1 MTTPR
6 IRPRR
11 GSRKHVLD
19 WVEQPGFLQELEAL
33 VAPAPCH
40 IAPNAIYLP
49 RGHAE
54 PAEARLDV
62 FGRRVLPNHP
72 VWDEL
77 RGWWLRHPKGA
88 NAPNWDL
95 AVRCQI
101 KGRPGFVLVEAK
113 ANVPELSEAGKAPA
127 REEARRRRVSAKH
140 SAESIKRS
148 AANAQ
153 QISAAIDSA
162 RSALE
167 PQLPG
172 ISISRD
178 RYYQLSNRLAF
189 AWKLASYG
197 IPTVLLYLG
206 FTGDSG
212 MSAPLR
218 DEAVWQAL
226 FRRHLAAV
234 CPSGIAEEPVR
245 TGAAEFW
252 VLCRAKRVLEPSPK
266 VEND

>member
-1 MTTPR
+1 MTTPDL
-6 IRPRR
+6 RPRR

-33 VAPAPCH
+33 VVPAPCR
-40 IAPNAIYLP
+40 IPPDAIYLP

-62 FGRRVLPNHP
+62 FGRRVLPDHP
-72 VWDEL
+72 AWDEL

-88 NAPNWDL
+88 NTPNWDL
-95 AVRCQI
+95 AVTCQI
-101 KGRPGFVLVEAK
+101 EDRPGLLLVEAK
-113 ANVPELSEAGKAPA
+113 ANVPELSEAGKAPV
-127 REEARRRRVSAKH
+127 REDPRRGPLSAQR
-140 SAESIKRS
+140 SAE
-148 AANAQ
+148 NAE
-153 QISAAIDSA
+153 QILAAIDSA

-172 ISISRD
+172 ISISRN
-178 RYYQLSNRLAF
+178 RHYQLSNRLAF
-189 AWKLASYG
+189 SWKLASYG

-206 FTGDSG
+206 ITGDTG
-212 MSAPLR
+212 MLAPLR
-218 DEAVWQAL
+218 DEAEWQAL

-234 CPSGIAEEPVR
+234 CPSGIAERPIR

-252 VLCRAKRVLEPSPK
+252 VLCRARRVLEPSPGAR
-266 VEND
+266 ND

>member
-1 MTTPR
+1 MTTSDL
-6 IRPRR
+6 RPRR

-33 VAPAPCH
+33 VAPTPCR
-40 IAPNAIYLP
+40 IAPDAIYLP
-49 RGHAE
+49 QSHAE

-77 RGWWLRHPKGA
+77 RRWWLRHPKGA
-88 NAPNWDL
+88 NTPNWDL
-95 AVRCQI
+95 AVTCQI
-101 KGRPGFVLVEAK
+101 EERPGIVLVEAK

-127 REEARRRRVSAKH
+127 REGVGRGLRSVPRSE
-140 SAESIKRS
+140 ESIQRS
-148 AANAQ
+148 ADNAQ

-172 ISISRD
+172 ISIRWD
-178 RYYQLSNRLAF
+178 RHYQLSNRLAF
-189 AWKLASYG
+189 AWKLASNG

-206 FTGDSG
+206 FTGDTG
-212 MSAPLR
+212 MRALLR
-218 DEAVWQAL
+218 DEAEWQAL

-234 CPSGIAEEPVR
+234 CPSGITEKPIR

-252 VLCRAKRVLEPSPK
+252 VLCRARRVLEPSPRA
-266 VEND
+266 END

>member
-1 MTTPR
+1 MTTPNL
-6 IRPRR
+6 RPRR

-19 WVEQPGFLQELEAL
+19 WVERPGFLQELEAL
-33 VAPAPCH
+33 VAPTPCR
-40 IAPNAIYLP
+40 IAPDAIYLP
-49 RGHAE
+49 RSHAE

-77 RGWWLRHPKGA
+77 RRWWLRHPKGA
-88 NAPNWDL
+88 NTPNWDL
-95 AVRCQI
+95 AVTCQI
-101 KGRPGFVLVEAK
+101 EGRPGLVLVEAK
-113 ANVPELSEAGKAPA
+113 ANAPELSEAGKAPA
-127 REEARRRRVSAKH
+127 REEARRRRVSVQR
-140 SAESIKRS
+140 SAESIERS
-148 AANAQ
+148 ADNAQ

-178 RYYQLSNRLAF
+178 RHYQLSNRLAF

-206 FTGDSG
+206 FTGDTG
-212 MSAPLR
+212 MPAPLR
-218 DEAVWQAL
+218 DEAEWQAL
-226 FRRHLAAV
+226 FRQHLGAV
-234 CPSGIAEEPVR
+234 CPSGITEEPIR

-252 VLCRAKRVLEPSPK
+252 VLCRARKVLEPSPR